1 MRDFVQVNKGN
12 NFITITATNRG
23 SGYVGEV
30 DECWHDMP
38 LIVCLNPDW
47 ITEVQV
53 IEDVEKMMD
62 EEDKNSEEHKG
73 RPYSVYIELYNGRL
87 YCISP
92 VNAMESNK
100 ILYALENP
108 NIDPIQ
114 FPDDGHTMG
123 RQGDV
128 ERWIKGLKEND

>member
-53 IEDVEKMMD
+53 IEDVEK
-62 EEDKNSEEHKG
+62 SKG

-108 NIDPIQ
+108 AIEPIQ
-114 FPDDGHTMG
+114 LPDDGHAMG
-123 RQGDV
+123 RRGDV